1 MGGST
6 DAFALYLSLFQ
17 VSRPTDASKPS
28 TSLAFH
34 KEAESK
40 FEFGTS
46 TLKTADASPKQEEL
60 LSYEEVKQNLDEEKE
75 KGRVVLETEVVQ
87 ANPTARGGRRL
98 GGEPQEVGMEEG
110 QREVSTV
117 QGRREMAVRAAERRV
132 KEGEAREVKV
142 GA

>member
-17 VSRPTDASKPS
+17 VSRPTDTTKPS

-46 TLKTADASPKQEEL
+46 TLKTAEAPPKQEEL
-60 LSYEEVKQNLDEEKE
+60 LSYEEVKQNLDEAKE
-75 KGRVVLETEVVQ
+75 NGRVVLETEIVQ

-98 GGEPQEVGMEEG
+98 GGDSQEQGLEEG
-110 QREVSTV
+110 QKEVSTV
-117 QGRREMAVRAAERRV
+117 QDRREMAVRAAERRA